1 MMAAISR
8 LIKPAVDL
16 FVTLVLWTYFIL
28 GYLVFFAPLFIGAF
42 FLAAD
47 RETAYQRLLQLYC
60 RSFFR
65 LMQLL
70 MPRSTI
76 AVSPEVRR
84 LRSSVIVGNHLSYL
98 DPLLMISVF
107 QQQKTIVKSDFF
119 RVPIFGW
126 ILQLAGYIP
135 AVAGGM
141 QTGLMA
147 ERIEGLGDFFT
158 AGGVL
163 FIFPEG
169 TRSRDGRIGKLKWGA
184 FKIADRFKVPIDVLY
199 IEGSQHIFTPGK
211 FLFNTCTANTVR
223 IEYLGRVEPVDES
236 SSAVLSTQV
245 ETVRSL
251 LEKRRHSAIGT
262 SEAK

>member
-1 MMAAISR
+1 MAAFSR

-16 FVTLVLWTYFIL
+16 LVTLLLWTYFIV

-47 RETAYQRLLQLYC
+47 RERAYQRLLQLYC

-70 MPRSTI
+70 MPQSKMD
-76 AVSPEVRR
+76 VSPEVRR
-84 LRSSVIVGNHLSYL
+84 LRSSVVVGNHLSYL

-107 QQQKTIVKSDFF
+107 QRQKTIVKSDFF

-126 ILQLAGYIP
+126 ILKSAGYIP
-135 AVAGGM
+135 AISGGM

-147 ERIEGLGDFFT
+147 ERIERLGDFFT

-184 FKIADRFKVPIDVLY
+184 FKIADRFKAPIDVVY

-211 FLFNTCTANTVR
+211 FLFNTCTANTIR
-223 IEYLGRVEPVDES
+223 IEWLGRVEPIDES
-236 SSAVLSTQV
+236 SSADLSSQV
-245 ETVRSL
+245 DKVRSL
-251 LEKRRHSAIGT
+251 LEKRRRSAADT
-262 SEAK
+262 SEAR

>member
-1 MMAAISR
+1 MAAFSR

-16 FVTLVLWTYFIL
+16 LVTLLLWTYFIV

-47 RETAYQRLLQLYC
+47 RERAYQRLLQLYC

-70 MPRSTI
+70 MPQSTI
-76 AVSPEVRR
+76 DVSPEVHR
-84 LRSSVIVGNHLSYL
+84 LQSSVVVGNHLSYL
-98 DPLLMISVF
+98 DPLLMISIF
-107 QQQKTIVKSDFF
+107 QRQKTIVKSEFF

-126 ILQLAGYIP
+126 ILQAAGYIP
-135 AVAGGM
+135 AISGGM

-147 ERIEGLGDFFT
+147 ERIETLGDFFT

-184 FKIADRFKVPIDVLY
+184 FKIADRFNAPIDVVY

-211 FLFNTCTANTVR
+211 FLFNTCTANTIR
-223 IEYLGRVEPVDES
+223 IEWLGRVEPVDES
-236 SSAVLSTQV
+236 SSADLSSQV

-251 LEKRRHSAIGT
+251 LEKRRQSTVDA
-262 SEAK
+262 SESR